1 MMRPHERPPTSVT
14 SITDGE
20 RDATPLACLEVL
32 TSLAT
37 LILIGLIW
45 RRQVMG
51 DGMRRASGVGI
62 WGLALTAELLLMYDL
77 LLINMGSLTWF
88 PDCGVGSGP
97 DPYPCTPFLPP
108 LTLTVPTGAALFSN
122 GLLILLL
129 ALLMGL
135 PAWIIGPKLAR
146 RRGASAR
153 TPILIASLPASACA
167 ILAAISVLARYPVLA
182 ATETCFWPPQPPN
195 QPAADP
201 PCMYGYMAVVLAI
214 LGVAALPLLATCIL
228 SIPAWV
234 MGLAEADG
242 QQRWGWFIAV
252 LFFSPVA
259 TALYGLF
266 GGSGKGAQPPALT
279 TAAGP
284 SPG

>member
-1 MMRPHERPPTSVT
+1 
-14 SITDGE
+14 
-20 RDATPLACLEVL
+20 
-32 TSLAT
+32 
-37 LILIGLIW
+37 
-45 RRQVMG
+45 
-51 DGMRRASGVGI
+51 MRRNSSVVI
-62 WGLALTAELLLMYDL
+62 WGLALTAELLLMYGL
-77 LLINMGSLTWF
+77 LVVNMGSRAWF
-88 PDCGVGSGP
+88 PNCGVGSGP
-97 DPYPCTPFLPP
+97 DPYPCTPVLAT
-108 LTLTVPTGAALFSN
+108 LALTVPSGGPLFSN

-153 TPILIASLPASACA
+153 APILIASLPASACA

-201 PCMYGYMAVVLAI
+201 PCMYGYMAVILAI

-228 SIPAWV
+228 TLPAWV
-234 MGLAEADG
+234 MGLTEADG
-242 QQRWGWFIAV
+242 QQRWGWFVAV

-259 TALYGLF
+259 ATLYGLF
-266 GGSGKGAQPPALT
+266 GGSGRGVQHPAPT
-279 TAAGP
+279 TAAG
-284 SPG
+284 SSSG